1 MSNAVYRISAKYIV
15 QVFVQYARDN
25 RVCPIGLTINSS
37 STYQWITHK
46 NDTTDEFSFL
56 LLVIIIN
63 NEILSPWFFINLSL
77 LNVETIY
84 VHYLYWFLRAV

>member
-37 STYQWITHK
+37 STYQ
-46 NDTTDEFSFL
+46 
-56 LLVIIIN
+56 
-63 NEILSPWFFINLSL
+63 
-77 LNVETIY
+77 
-84 VHYLYWFLRAV
+84 